1 MRDLEWWLIGKYA
14 VAKNSVKNFFEKENG
29 ESNIIAI
36 ILVILVVIALASVF
50 KDAITDLVEKLF
62 DAISPDDVANELSG
76 GLSKKAGN

>member
-36 ILVILVVIALASVF
+36 ILVILVVIALAAVF
-50 KDAITDLVEKLF
+50 KKQITSLIEGLFTAINPK
-62 DAISPDDVANELSG
+62 DVAGSLSDN
-76 GLSKKAGN
+76 LSQKAGN

>member
-1 MRDLEWWLIGKYA
+1 MRNLEWWLIGKYA

-50 KDAITDLVEKLF
+50 KGEIEKLVTGLF
-62 DAISPDDVANELSG
+62 AAIKPNDVAGTLSDN
-76 GLSKKAGN
+76 LSQKAGN